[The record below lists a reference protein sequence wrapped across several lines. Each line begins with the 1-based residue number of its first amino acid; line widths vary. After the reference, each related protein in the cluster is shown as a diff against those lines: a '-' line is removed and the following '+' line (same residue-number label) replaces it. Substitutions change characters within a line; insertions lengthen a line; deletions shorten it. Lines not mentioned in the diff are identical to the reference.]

1 MMFAAPSHGHASR
14 GNPLGHILS
23 AETPVLNKAIEGE
36 AALRQGTLKANVR
49 VAGRLSKQSHSVK

>member
-1 MMFAAPSHGHASR
+1 MDMPPEAIHSATSY
-14 GNPLGHILS
+14 LLS